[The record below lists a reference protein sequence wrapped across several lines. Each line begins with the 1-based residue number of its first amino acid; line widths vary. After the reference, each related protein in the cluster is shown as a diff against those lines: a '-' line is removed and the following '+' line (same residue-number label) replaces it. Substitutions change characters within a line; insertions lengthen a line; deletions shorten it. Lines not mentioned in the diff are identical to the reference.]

1 MSLNNEKQ
9 SLDLYNILNLSRN
22 ASQADIKSAFRQ
34 LSLQYH
40 PDKDRNSRDK
50 NNDEKYKNILMAYE
64 TLSDISKKNIYDL
77 QFNNKNNINSSI
89 VDNNTNVKEI
99 IETTEINNNSYLPE
113 TIYKIL
119 EITLNQSFLGCIL
132 PMEIEKN
139 IEYNKRITKELET
152 IYVRVPIGID
162 NNEIITIK
170 DKGNSINNIIFGD
183 IKIQIKIKKHDL
195 FIRKGLDLIYKK
207 EITLKESLCGFI
219 FIVDH
224 INKKKYTIK
233 NDGINIIKP
242 GQEQIIPNLGI
253 TRDNYIGNLVINFS
267 IIYPDELSL
276 EQKKKLKEIL

>member
-1 MSLNNEKQ
+1 
-9 SLDLYNILNLSRN
+9 
-22 ASQADIKSAFRQ
+22 
-34 LSLQYH
+34 
-40 PDKDRNSRDK
+40 
-50 NNDEKYKNILMAYE
+50 MAYE